1 MDTLYTL
8 KEKYPALVLPEVETF
23 LATQDER
30 TIDFVAYI
38 LRELL
43 IISPHATSASW
54 LCFTA
59 PSVYALTKVMRYY
72 LNATVKIVRDDE
84 MELYEANYQW
94 PEGKLAERLTAQVA

>member
-23 LATQDER
+23 LSTQDER
-30 TIDFVAYI
+30 TIDFVAYC

-43 IISPHATSASW
+43 TIPHDATSAFW
-54 LCFTA
+54 MCFTS

-72 LNATVKIVRDDE
+72 LNATVEITRDDE
-84 MELYEANYQW
+84 LEEFYEARFKW
-94 PEGKLAERLTAQVA
+94 PEGKLVQRLTAKA

>member
-30 TIDFVAYI
+30 TIDFVAFC

-43 IISPHATSASW
+43 ISPHATSAFW
-54 LCFTA
+54 MCFTA

-72 LNATVKIVRDDE
+72 LNATVEITRDE
-84 MELYEANYQW
+84 ELEDFYEARFQW
-94 PEGKLAERLTAQVA
+94 PEGKLAQRLTAQVA